1 MFTLAFLMLS
11 LVLPINLAY
20 EFFILAAFFDKNQM
34 LWDLG
39 MSSQET
45 ENENILRKKLKL
57 YHDEFDVVLIT
68 ERFYESLIVMKEE
81 LCWDIQDLLFLK
93 V

>member
-1 MFTLAFLMLS
+1 
-11 LVLPINLAY
+11 
-20 EFFILAAFFDKNQM
+20 M